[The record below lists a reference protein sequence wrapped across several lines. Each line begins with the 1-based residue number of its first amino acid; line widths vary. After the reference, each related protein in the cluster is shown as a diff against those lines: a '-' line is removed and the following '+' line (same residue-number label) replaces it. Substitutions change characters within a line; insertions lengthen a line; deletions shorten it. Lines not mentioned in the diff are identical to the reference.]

1 MPRAEGR
8 AMAPSALDL
17 LRPKPFRGDVV
28 AAGVVVLTTLV
39 GVVAVRF
46 DDAWGAGTHLAYAAV
61 AWAFVTAIAVL
72 SPMERDDP
80 RAYQSVLYVSSVALF
95 IAGVV
100 RVGEVLGSDGV
111 LSSAGTTTW
120 AMASFAVYA
129 LAFAVGRNS
138 AACTLIG
145 SLTGGVAVVAAVQWI
160 WDPSGLATFRWVLLA
175 LMVVYALTAIG
186 QRDRRLR
193 HGVALIDAAG
203 LAVLAI
209 ASTFL
214 TLTISF
220 ADSEAPI
227 TGVAWGWELL
237 IVAAGFGL
245 IAYSSV
251 DRQPGPAYLGVL
263 NLIAFTLITSLGVA
277 AAGATLMGWPIA
289 LALAAGAL
297 LVIGLRPTTPAPPP
311 PDADAPEAP
320 PLPLR

>member
-1 MPRAEGR
+1 MV
-8 AMAPSALDL
+8 PSALDL

-46 DDAWGAGTHLAYAAV
+46 DEAWRPGTHLAYGLV
-61 AWAFVTAIAVL
+61 AWAFVTAMAVL

-80 RAYQSVLYVSSVALF
+80 RAYQSVLYVSSIALF
-95 IAGVV
+95 VAVVV
-100 RVGEVLGSDGV
+100 RVGEVVGSEGV

-120 AMASFAVYA
+120 ATAAFAVYA

-145 SLTGGVAVVAAVQWI
+145 SLTGGIAVVAAVRLI
-160 WDPSGLATFRWVLLA
+160 WDPSGVATYRWVLLA
-175 LMVVYALTAIG
+175 LMVVYAFAAIG

-203 LAVLAI
+203 IAVLAI
-209 ASTFL
+209 AV
-214 TLTISF
+214 TLMASTISF
-220 ADSEAPI
+220 DA
-227 TGVAWGWELL
+227 GVFPVTVSDVPWGWELL
-237 IVAAGFGL
+237 IIAAGFGL

-263 NLIAFTLITSLGVA
+263 NLVAFAVITSLGVSG
-277 AAGATLMGWPIA
+277 GASLLGWP
-289 LALAAGAL
+289 LALAVAAAAL
-297 LVIGLRPTTPAPPP
+297 LAIGLRPTTPAPPP
-311 PDADAPEAP
+311 PDLDAPEAP